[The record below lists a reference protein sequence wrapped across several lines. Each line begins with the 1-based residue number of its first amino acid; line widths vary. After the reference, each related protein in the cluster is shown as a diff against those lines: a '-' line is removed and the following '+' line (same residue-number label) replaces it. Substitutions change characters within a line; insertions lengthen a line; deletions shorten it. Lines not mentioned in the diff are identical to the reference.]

1 MNNGFLSLKW
11 ISSTFWWNWDTIEY
25 NKFMNGEIPKSVKIV
40 QTRKFVPKETKFMQW
55 IRGSE
60 LLKIWSLT
68 VRLSEV
74 CNIVVVVYQ
83 SLVINFS
90 QYSGLEFTQ
99 CTGTPMHLCEGSKNK
114 AFSPFYKVH
123 HSKVNTEI
131 WLKSIEKMDILT
143 FLDYFHLAK
152 GMEFWYQCLF
162 F

>member
-1 MNNGFLSLKW
+1 M
-11 ISSTFWWNWDTIEY
+11 
-25 NKFMNGEIPKSVKIV
+25 
-40 QTRKFVPKETKFMQW
+40 
-55 IRGSE
+55 
-60 LLKIWSLT
+60 IWSLT

-74 CNIVVVVYQ
+74 CNIVVVYQ

-143 FLDYFHLAK
+143 FLDYFPVAK
-152 GMEFWYQCLF
+152 EWNFDINVYFSQN
-162 F
+162 